1 MSTSHRWM
9 LALTVN
15 WVAALPAF
23 GQSGAASTG
32 TPQAITES
40 AARSEDQ
47 PAGPGPA
54 DSGDAVAPDATAHP
68 VPTTLAAPVEP
79 EAAPETNTDTDT
91 ETLARPAS
99 ADAAP
104 LPEAPCRDWAP
115 LDEEMI
121 DGTRRYLHER
131 LCSTSM
137 WFDGLFGDQQN
148 VAAARGAHGR
158 LETSMA
164 YSEYYGEKFR
174 TRLDVRVALPNLQK
188 RTSAFLGRDDEDQF
202 VRDRSE
208 GFALRTEFPRIEEQD
223 AWLAGLGYSLPGSKR
238 FRADFRVGVR
248 NVRQPRA
255 FVQSRLR
262 YVAYADH
269 NDLIQLRLTPFWN
282 TRDEFGVTPGVDY
295 SHVLSQTRLI
305 RWSNIGTISDRSE
318 DFDWRSALILYQSLG
333 GKKGVALE
341 SFLRGGVKEDVSVRE
356 YGLRSIYRQPV
367 ARDRLFVEFVGGYSW
382 PKSGPGIQ
390 RDGSYLVGL
399 SLELPFGDRDHHPQ
413 ERSERP
419 ASESSPEAMLEPT
432 ETGSEP
438 NAPAR

>member
-1 MSTSHRWM
+1 MPRQVI
-9 LALTVN
+9 LALTMSC
-15 WVAALPAF
+15 VAALPVFA
-23 GQSGAASTG
+23 QTEAEATATPEAIPESGAAPPPQPAAETG
-32 TPQAITES
+32 TET
-40 AARSEDQ
+40 AAEL
-47 PAGPGPA
+47 APGEGAEP
-54 DSGDAVAPDATAHP
+54 GDAE
-68 VPTTLAAPVEP
+68 LAAPVEP
-79 EAAPETNTDTDT
+79 GASPDQTPI
-91 ETLARPAS
+91 ARPAT
-99 ADAAP
+99 ADAPP

-137 WFDGLFGDQQN
+137 WFDGLFGDQRN
-148 VAAARGAHGR
+148 IAAARGAHGR

-262 YVAYADH
+262 YIAYADR
-269 NDLIQLRLTPFWN
+269 NDLVQLRLTPFWN
-282 TRDEFGVTPGVDY
+282 TRDSFGITPGVDY
-295 SHVLSQTRLI
+295 SHVLSQTRLV

-333 GKKGVALE
+333 GKKGIALE

-399 SLELPFGDRDHHPQ
+399 SLELPFGEHDKNGD
-413 ERSERP
+413 
-419 ASESSPEAMLEPT
+419 ESDLPDVEP
-432 ETGSEP
+432 
-438 NAPAR
+438 APAQPQPPEEPELEAVMP

>member
-1 MSTSHRWM
+1 MSMPRSLM
-9 LALTVN
+9 LALTVTGA
-15 WVAALPAF
+15 AALPAF
-23 GQSGAASTG
+23 AQTVTEPTATPEAIAESVPAEEQPVDAASTEM
-32 TPQAITES
+32 P
-40 AARSEDQ
+40 
-47 PAGPGPA
+47 P
-54 DSGDAVAPDATAHP
+54 GDAAAAER
-68 VPTTLAAPVEP
+68 AAPVESGLSP
-79 EAAPETNTDTDT
+79 ENAPET
-91 ETLARPAS
+91 RPAS

-104 LPEAPCRDWAP
+104 LPEAPCRDWVP

-137 WFDGLFGDQQN
+137 WFDGLFGDQRN
-148 VAAARGAHGR
+148 IAAARGAHGR

-262 YVAYADH
+262 YIAYADR
-269 NDLIQLRLTPFWN
+269 NDLVQLRLTPFWN
-282 TRDEFGVTPGVDY
+282 TRDSFGITPGVDY
-295 SHVLSQTRLI
+295 SHVLSQTRLV

-333 GKKGVALE
+333 GKKGIALE

-356 YGLRSIYRQPV
+356 YGVRSIYRQPV
-367 ARDRLFVEFVGGYSW
+367 ARDRLFVEVVGGYSW

-399 SLELPFGDRDHHPQ
+399 SLELPFGEHDKHVEEGTDLP
-413 ERSERP
+413 ESEP
-419 ASESSPEAMLEPT
+419 STT
-432 ETGSEP
+432 ETQTPIASDP
-438 NAPAR
+438 DAAAP